1 MSIEENHHE
10 VDLVQ
15 LEESMQAAAEAQGKS
30 KNPAAEEQIE
40 TVVEAEEHRIEGKS
54 E

>member
-1 MSIEENHHE
+1 

-15 LEESMQAAAEAQGKS
+15 LEESMQAAAEAQAEGKS

-40 TVVEAEEHRIEGKS
+40 TVVEAEEHQIEGKS